1 MLANR
6 DIKPENIMIQVTQDF
21 KVISKMI
28 DFGEAQFNIRQ
39 GMTMVGTNGY
49 MAPEIYFHIGQY
61 DSEISDMWSF
71 GITLYEI
78 FQGLRV

>member
-1 MLANR
+1 
-6 DIKPENIMIQVTQDF
+6 
-21 KVISKMI
+21 MI

-61 DSEISDMWSF
+61 DS
-71 GITLYEI
+71 
-78 FQGLRV
+78 